1 MKLFREEF
9 EERHPRSG
17 SYSGELLDLNKSSD
31 RRRAATDAV
40 ESEFEASRTR
50 DRVLRSKADD
60 AVHGWVGGA
69 LPYGYRRVYSQA
81 SGHLEAQV
89 PDEAQAIVVRWAA
102 ERVLAGG
109 SLNSIARELNARGE
123 PTPKPPRDEAK
134 TRGWTANTVRQV
146 LLGPAIAGLRRHHR
160 PGQRKEL
167 YPAQWPGIVT
177 REEWD
182 QLGAILRDPAR
193 LIHRGT
199 EPRHLLS
206 HLALCGECG
215 VPVRHRS
222 QGTGAYACEACRRV
236 YVSAPPADA
245 VVVQTVLVWLAG
257 QLAELRGAVGPTSA
271 TVAAQT
277 RIEELE
283 QRLGDAIQLYRRGE
297 ISASTL
303 AVLESDL
310 GGDLDAAR
318 SAARV
323 PVPNPLLARLDG
335 ADDLATA
342 WGALDLGDQRQLLRG
357 LVEVRLHRAQHRGGR
372 RFDPERVQ
380 VSARE

>member
-1 MKLFREEF
+1 MLFR
-9 EERHPRSG
+9 S
-17 SYSGELLDLNKSSD
+17 
-31 RRRAATDAV
+31 
-40 ESEFEASRTR
+40 
-50 DRVLRSKADD
+50 
-60 AVHGWVGGA
+60 
-69 LPYGYRRVYSQA
+69 
-81 SGHLEAQV
+81 
-89 PDEAQAIVVRWAA
+89 
-102 ERVLAGG
+102 
-109 SLNSIARELNARGE
+109 
-123 PTPKPPRDEAK
+123 RDEAK